1 MQHINQ
7 NTVARLAELAKLEFS
22 EAEANEL
29 LQDLNRILAFVNK
42 LQTLDTE
49 ALDPLMYMNEEP
61 VILRPDV
68 AVEELT
74 HEEILCNA
82 PKKDSD
88 YFRVP
93 KVLDK

>member
-49 ALDPLMYMNEEP
+49 ALDPLVYMNEEP

-68 AVEELT
+68 VVEELT